1 MGGID
6 QSVGPGL
13 GGFLAFF
20 LLACALWLLMR
31 NMGKHLRNVDYR
43 AQAQAKEADE
53 ARERAQAARD
63 ADDVQ
68 TRPRALGQGYPV
80 DGDRSPEPPT
90 QAGSSGAQRPTTGHE
105 TKA

>member
-53 ARERAQAARD
+53 ARERAQAARE
-63 ADDVQ
+63 ADVQ

-80 DGDRSPEPPT
+80 DGDRAPEPPT
-90 QAGSSGAQRPTTGHE
+90 QAGPSPAQRPTGHE